1 MLGSD
6 VPGEEGQISSKR
18 KNLEDSLPAASKV
31 QISARVLFQQL
42 AAVKFELP
50 PPERVRRQERGA
62 SFATRQAYDIR
73 NYHHHHHH
81 SPSLDRLSAHVY
93 AALTAP
99 YLPRKLLAGITQ
111 GRAAGCSPQGSKLA
125 AMPAPIARGAAAR
138 LPSFCTPSSSTAISI
153 APRRPLTSAA
163 SSTSTPAASSRSLV
177 SWSRASSTRPRS
189 CGSCGSQLPSS
200 VTSTRPF
207 SASASRTAS
216 PKDPYSVLGVKKG
229 ADVKDIKRAY
239 YGLAKKYH
247 PDTNKDKDSKERFV
261 EIQNAYDLLSDDKK
275 RAAYDQYGT
284 TDGQPGFD
292 PFGGGGSSPFG
303 AGGFGGFQDFGGFSN
318 SGDAGSIF
326 ESLFGAFGGGGRPG
340 GQRGPGFGG
349 AGFAGEARGEDLETT
364 VNLSFEEACK
374 GSKRKVVINPIERCG
389 TCTGSGLKPGAKK
402 STCATCGGTG
412 TRTFVIQS
420 GFQMATTCPSCG
432 GAGSKVAPGDS
443 CNTCD
448 GVGRVRGRK
457 EVEIDLP
464 AGVDD
469 GFRIRK
475 DGFGDVPISGAGTPG
490 SLYVRIH
497 VAPSRI
503 WRRQGSTLFYPA
515 TIPVHTA
522 ILGGKVRVPTL
533 DGPVEVRVPAGT
545 QVGEE
550 MMLPGRGVPSPTR
563 RGQKG
568 DLIVQFEVSMPRS
581 LTKRQ
586 REILQQYAD
595 EVEGR
600 SSANA
605 SSDSTSSSKG
615 GAKTSAAAG
624 GSSSASSAK
633 ETPKSSQS
641 ASSASASPSGSK
653 TSSAA
658 SETKASTKKAS
669 ADTKTDESSPKAE
682 TATRTDKSGDS
693 SDANAKSSTS

>member
-1 MLGSD
+1 M
-6 VPGEEGQISSKR
+6 PT
-18 KNLEDSLPAASKV
+18 PA
-31 QISARVLFQQL
+31 
-42 AAVKFELP
+42 
-50 PPERVRRQERGA
+50 
-62 SFATRQAYDIR
+62 
-73 NYHHHHHH
+73 
-81 SPSLDRLSAHVY
+81 
-93 AALTAP
+93 
-99 YLPRKLLAGITQ
+99 
-111 GRAAGCSPQGSKLA
+111 
-125 AMPAPIARGAAAR
+125 ARGAVGR
-138 LPSFCTPSSSTAISI
+138 LPPLCTPSSSSAVSV
-153 APRRPLTSAA
+153 APRRSFASRTSTSLPRAEASAA
-163 SSTSTPAASSRSLV
+163 TTTSQLPASSRSLV
-177 SWSRASSTRPRS
+177 SWSRASTARPRS
-189 CGSCGSQLPSS
+189 CSSCGHNLSS
-200 VTSTRPF
+200 TSTRSF
-207 SASASRTAS
+207 SSSSIHSASA
-216 PKDPYSVLGVKKG
+216 KDPYSVLGVKKD
-229 ADVKDIKRAY
+229 ANTKDIKRAY
-239 YGLAKKYH
+239 YDLAKKYH
-247 PDTNKDKDSKERFV
+247 PDTNKEKNSKERFV
-261 EIQNAYDLLSDDKK
+261 EIQNAYDLLSDEKK

-318 SGDAGSIF
+318 AGNAGSIF
-326 ESLFGAFGGGGRPG
+326 ESLFGAFGGGGRP

-364 VNLSFEEACK
+364 INLSFEEACK
-374 GSKRKVVINPIERCG
+374 GTKRKVVINPIERCG

-402 STCATCGGTG
+402 STCATCNGTG

-432 GAGSKVAPGDS
+432 GAGSTVAPGDN

-448 GVGRVRGRK
+448 GIGRVRGRK

-475 DGFGDVPISGAGTPG
+475 DGFGDVPLSGAGTPG
-490 SLYVRIH
+490 SLYVRIN

-515 TIPVHTA
+515 TIPFHTA

-550 MMLPGRGVPSPTR
+550 MILPGRGVPSPTR

-568 DLIVQFEVSMPRS
+568 DLMVQFEVSMPRS

-600 SSANA
+600 SSTPPA
-605 SSDSTSSSKG
+605 SDSTSNSSTASSSSSSSK
-615 GAKTSAAAG
+615 ASKAAG
-624 GSSSASSAK
+624 APASK
-633 ETPKSSQS
+633 PSQS
-641 ASSASASPSGSK
+641 ASSATGSSSKASATASDNAQAASPKS
-653 TSSAA
+653 
-658 SETKASTKKAS
+658 STKKAS
-669 ADTKTDESSPKAE
+669 AGRFTIHPSSRSDDASGAAGSSSGSTSAAADS
-682 TATRTDKSGDS
+682 TATRAARNQPESASSQGERKQSTDEESQKGLLGRAWDWM
-693 SDANAKSSTS
+693 TSRK

>member
-1 MLGSD
+1 M
-6 VPGEEGQISSKR
+6 PT
-18 KNLEDSLPAASKV
+18 PA
-31 QISARVLFQQL
+31 
-42 AAVKFELP
+42 
-50 PPERVRRQERGA
+50 
-62 SFATRQAYDIR
+62 
-73 NYHHHHHH
+73 
-81 SPSLDRLSAHVY
+81 
-93 AALTAP
+93 
-99 YLPRKLLAGITQ
+99 
-111 GRAAGCSPQGSKLA
+111 
-125 AMPAPIARGAAAR
+125 ARGALGR
-138 LPSFCTPSSSTAISI
+138 LSPLCAPSSSTAATVTASI
-153 APRRPLTSAA
+153 PRRSFASRSSTSLPRTDNAA
-163 SSTSTPAASSRSLV
+163 SSSKAPASSRSLG
-177 SWSRASSTRPRS
+177 SWSHASTRPRS
-189 CGSCGSQLPSS
+189 CSSCGHQLPTSPTRSFSS
-200 VTSTRPF
+200 STLR
-207 SASASRTAS
+207 SAST
-216 PKDPYSVLGVKKG
+216 KDPYSVLGVKKDS
-229 ADVKDIKRAY
+229 ATKDIKRAY
-239 YGLAKKYH
+239 YDLAKKFH
-247 PDTNKDKDSKERFV
+247 PDTNKEKGAKERFV

-318 SGDAGSIF
+318 AGNAGSIF
-326 ESLFGAFGGGGRPG
+326 ESLFGAFGGGGGRP

-364 VNLSFEEACK
+364 INLTFEEACK
-374 GSKRKVVINPIERCG
+374 GTKRKVVINPIERCG

-402 STCATCGGTG
+402 STCATCNGTG

-432 GAGSKVAPGDS
+432 GAGSTVAPGDN

-448 GVGRVRGRK
+448 GIGRVRGRK

-475 DGFGDVPISGAGTPG
+475 DGFGDVPLSGAGTPG

-515 TIPVHTA
+515 TIPFHTA
-522 ILGGKVRVPTL
+522 VLGGKVRVPTL
-533 DGPVEVRVPAGT
+533 DGAVEVRVPAGT

-550 MMLPGRGVPSPTR
+550 MILPGRGVPSPTR

-568 DLIVQFEVSMPRS
+568 DLLVQFEVSMPRS

-600 SSANA
+600 SSASSDSNNA
-605 SSDSTSSSKG
+605 SSSSSSSKT
-615 GAKTSAAAG
+615 AKAASRSAPPSQAG
-624 GSSSASSAK
+624 SASTANAKASSASSDKGQPVSAK
-633 ETPKSSQS
+633 T
-641 ASSASASPSGSK
+641 
-653 TSSAA
+653 
-658 SETKASTKKAS
+658 STKKTSTAGS
-669 ADTKTDESSPKAE
+669 TGAESKPQDSTTDNK
-682 TATRTDKSGDS
+682 DS
-693 SDANAKSSTS
+693 SKPDDANTKPSP

>member
-1 MLGSD
+1 M
-6 VPGEEGQISSKR
+6 PT
-18 KNLEDSLPAASKV
+18 PA
-31 QISARVLFQQL
+31 
-42 AAVKFELP
+42 
-50 PPERVRRQERGA
+50 
-62 SFATRQAYDIR
+62 
-73 NYHHHHHH
+73 
-81 SPSLDRLSAHVY
+81 
-93 AALTAP
+93 
-99 YLPRKLLAGITQ
+99 
-111 GRAAGCSPQGSKLA
+111 
-125 AMPAPIARGAAAR
+125 ARGAVGR
-138 LPSFCTPSSSTAISI
+138 LSPLSVPSSSSAVSV
-153 APRRPLTSAA
+153 ASRRSFASR
-163 SSTSTPAASSRSLV
+163 SSTSLPRVEASSPATRSPKASASSRSLA
-177 SWSRASSTRPRS
+177 SWSRSSTARPRS
-189 CGSCGSQLPSS
+189 CSSCGHQLPTTSQRSFSS
-200 VTSTRPF
+200 SAVH
-207 SASASRTAS
+207 SASA
-216 PKDPYSVLGVKKG
+216 KDPYSVLGVKKD
-229 ADVKDIKRAY
+229 ANTKDIKRAY
-239 YGLAKKYH
+239 YDLAKKYH
-247 PDTNKDKDSKERFV
+247 PDTNKEKDSKERFV

-318 SGDAGSIF
+318 AGNAGSIF
-326 ESLFGAFGGGGRPG
+326 ESLFGAFGGGGRP

-364 VNLSFEEACK
+364 INLTFEEACK
-374 GSKRKVVINPIERCG
+374 GTKRKVVINPIERCG

-402 STCATCGGTG
+402 STCATCNGTG

-432 GAGSKVAPGDS
+432 GAGSTVAPGDN

-448 GVGRVRGRK
+448 GIGRVRGRK

-475 DGFGDVPISGAGTPG
+475 DGFGDVPLSGAGTPG
-490 SLYVRIH
+490 SLYVRIN

-515 TIPVHTA
+515 TIPFHTA

-550 MMLPGRGVPSPTR
+550 MILPGRGVPSPTR
-563 RGQKG
+563 CGQKG
-568 DLIVQFEVSMPRS
+568 DLMVQFEVSMPRS

-600 SSANA
+600 SS
-605 SSDSTSSSKG
+605 SSSSTSGDSNGSSSKSSSSSSS
-615 GAKTSAAAG
+615 KPSKAG
-624 GSSSASSAK
+624 GSTASSSK
-633 ETPKSSQS
+633 DTSKSSQT
-641 ASSASASPSGSK
+641 ASFKPSPPPSDKAQAGSASPP
-653 TSSAA
+653 
-658 SETKASTKKAS
+658 TKKAS
-669 ADTKTDESSPKAE
+669 AADSKTAE
-682 TATRTDKSGDS
+682 TTAKEATTDKNDGSAPTNDQDS
-693 SDANAKSSTS
+693 KASDANAKSAS

>member
-1 MLGSD
+1 M
-6 VPGEEGQISSKR
+6 PT
-18 KNLEDSLPAASKV
+18 PA
-31 QISARVLFQQL
+31 
-42 AAVKFELP
+42 
-50 PPERVRRQERGA
+50 
-62 SFATRQAYDIR
+62 
-73 NYHHHHHH
+73 
-81 SPSLDRLSAHVY
+81 
-93 AALTAP
+93 
-99 YLPRKLLAGITQ
+99 
-111 GRAAGCSPQGSKLA
+111 
-125 AMPAPIARGAAAR
+125 ARGAVGR
-138 LPSFCTPSSSTAISI
+138 LSPLYASSSSAASATGA
-153 APRRPLTSAA
+153 APRRSFASRPSVSLVRADASA
-163 SSTSTPAASSRSLV
+163 SSSSKLPASSRSLV
-177 SWSRASSTRPRS
+177 SLSHPRS
-189 CGSCGSQLPSS
+189 CSSCGNQLPNQRTSARTFSS
-200 VTSTRPF
+200 SAARPAST
-207 SASASRTAS
+207 
-216 PKDPYSVLGVKKG
+216 KDPYSVLGVKKD
-229 ADVKDIKRAY
+229 ADPKDIKRAY

-247 PDTNKDKDSKERFV
+247 PDTNKEKGSKERFV
-261 EIQNAYDLLSDDKK
+261 EIQNAYDLLSDEKK

-318 SGDAGSIF
+318 AGNAGSIF
-326 ESLFGAFGGGGRPG
+326 ESLFGAFGGGGRP

-364 VNLSFEEACK
+364 INLSFEEACK
-374 GSKRKVVINPIERCG
+374 GTKRKVVINPIERCG

-402 STCATCGGTG
+402 STCGTCNGTG

-432 GAGSKVAPGDS
+432 GAGSTVAPGDN

-448 GVGRVRGRK
+448 GIGRVRGRK

-475 DGFGDVPISGAGTPG
+475 DGFGDVPLSGAGTPG
-490 SLYVRIH
+490 SLYVRIN

-515 TIPVHTA
+515 TIPFHTA
-522 ILGGKVRVPTL
+522 VLGGKVRVPTL

-550 MMLPGRGVPSPTR
+550 MILPGRGVPSPTR

-568 DLIVQFEVSMPRS
+568 DLMVQFEVSMPRS

-600 SSANA
+600 SSTASDSSNSNNNNA
-605 SSDSTSSSKG
+605 SHSKTSKATGNSKEAPRAAQTGSSDSASSS
-615 GAKTSAAAG
+615 
-624 GSSSASSAK
+624 SSTKA
-633 ETPKSSQS
+633 
-641 ASSASASPSGSK
+641 
-653 TSSAA
+653 SSAA
-658 SETKASTKKAS
+658 SDSTIKASTKKTSAGRFSIHPSSRSDGDTSNTAAASSSTPQPEATTQAKSVSAQSAS
-669 ADTKTDESSPKAE
+669 ADSA
-682 TATRTDKSGDS
+682 S
-693 SDANAKSSTS
+693 SDNQDTPSASKAAAQEPHKGFLGRTWDWMTHRK

>member
-1 MLGSD
+1 M
-6 VPGEEGQISSKR
+6 PT
-18 KNLEDSLPAASKV
+18 PA
-31 QISARVLFQQL
+31 
-42 AAVKFELP
+42 
-50 PPERVRRQERGA
+50 
-62 SFATRQAYDIR
+62 
-73 NYHHHHHH
+73 
-81 SPSLDRLSAHVY
+81 
-93 AALTAP
+93 
-99 YLPRKLLAGITQ
+99 
-111 GRAAGCSPQGSKLA
+111 
-125 AMPAPIARGAAAR
+125 ARGAVGR
-138 LPSFCTPSSSTAISI
+138 LPPLCAPSSSSAVASGAGAVHRRSFTSQRPSISLKHTDLSASASCSSNTA
-153 APRRPLTSAA
+153 AP
-163 SSTSTPAASSRSLV
+163 SRSLV
-177 SWSRASSTRPRS
+177 TLSRSQIRPALASCSS
-189 CGSCGSQLPSS
+189 CGHQLSSQRNFSS
-200 VTSTRPF
+200 SSSR
-207 SASASRTAS
+207 SAST
-216 PKDPYSVLGVKKG
+216 KDPYSVLGVKKD
-229 ADVKDIKRAY
+229 ADVKDIKKAY

-247 PDTNKDKDSKERFV
+247 PDTNKEKGSKERFV
-261 EIQNAYDLLSDDKK
+261 EIQNAYDLLSDEKK

-318 SGDAGSIF
+318 AGNAGSIF
-326 ESLFGAFGGGGRPG
+326 ESLFGAFGGGARP

-364 VNLSFEEACK
+364 INLTFEEACK
-374 GSKRKVVINPIERCG
+374 GTKRKVVINPIERCG

-402 STCATCGGTG
+402 STCGTCNGTG

-432 GAGSKVAPGDS
+432 GAGSTVAPGDN

-448 GVGRVRGRK
+448 GIGRVRGRK

-475 DGFGDVPISGAGTPG
+475 DGFGDVPLSGAGTPG
-490 SLYVRIH
+490 SLYVRIN

-503 WRRQGSTLFYPA
+503 WRRQGSTLFFPA
-515 TIPVHTA
+515 TIPFHTA

-550 MMLPGRGVPSPTR
+550 MILPGRGVPSPTR

-568 DLIVQFEVSMPRS
+568 DLMVQFEVSMPRS
-581 LTKRQ
+581 LSKRQ

-600 SSANA
+600 
-605 SSDSTSSSKG
+605 
-615 GAKTSAAAG
+615 TSASADSG
-624 GSSSASSAK
+624 SASSSTNASAGPANTKSAK
-633 ETPKSSQS
+633 ASSGSATSSAKSASS
-641 ASSASASPSGSK
+641 TGSSASASASASSSSTK
-653 TSSAA
+653 SSSAHSDNA
-658 SETKASTKKAS
+658 QAGSAKPTTKKSSTGRFSIHPSSRSDDAS
-669 ADTKTDESSPKAE
+669 NAASSSSSTPKPEAQRSEQRSTGDESSSKPAAE
-682 TATRTDKSGDS
+682 ESHKGFLGRTWDWMTNRK
-693 SDANAKSSTS
+693 

>member
-1 MLGSD
+1 MHTT
-6 VPGEEGQISSKR
+6 P
-18 KNLEDSLPAASKV
+18 
-31 QISARVLFQQL
+31 
-42 AAVKFELP
+42 
-50 PPERVRRQERGA
+50 
-62 SFATRQAYDIR
+62 
-73 NYHHHHHH
+73 
-81 SPSLDRLSAHVY
+81 
-93 AALTAP
+93 
-99 YLPRKLLAGITQ
+99 
-111 GRAAGCSPQGSKLA
+111 
-125 AMPAPIARGAAAR
+125 ARGAVAR
-138 LPSFCTPSSSTAISI
+138 LAPLAPSSTSATSTLTTVPRRPSASHRRHDATASSSSTAAKLPS
-153 APRRPLTSAA
+153 
-163 SSTSTPAASSRSLV
+163 SSRSLITL
-177 SWSRASSTRPRS
+177 SRSAVRTSSSGRIARPVCAT
-189 CGSCGSQLPSS
+189 CGDAPRTFSS
-200 VTSTRPF
+200 SAVQ
-207 SASASRTAS
+207 SASA
-216 PKDPYSVLGVKKG
+216 KDPYSVLGVKKD

-247 PDTNKDKDSKERFV
+247 PDTNKEKGSKERFV

-318 SGDAGSIF
+318 AGNAGSIF
-326 ESLFGAFGGGGRPG
+326 ESLFGAFGGGARP

-364 VNLSFEEACK
+364 VNLTFEEACK
-374 GSKRKVVINPIERCG
+374 GTKRKVVINPIERCG
-389 TCTGSGLKPGAKK
+389 SCTGSGLKAGAKK
-402 STCATCGGTG
+402 STCGTCNGTG

-432 GAGSKVAPGDS
+432 GAGATVAPGDS

-457 EVEIDLP
+457 EVEIELP

-475 DGFGDVPISGAGTPG
+475 DGFGDVPLSGAGTPG
-490 SLYVRIH
+490 SLYVRIN
-497 VAPSRI
+497 VSPSRI
-503 WRRQGSTLFYPA
+503 WRRQGSTLFFPA
-515 TIPVHTA
+515 TIPFHTA
-522 ILGGKVRVPTL
+522 VLGGKVRVPTL

-550 MMLPGRGVPSPTR
+550 MILPGRGVPSPTR

-568 DLIVQFEVSMPRS
+568 DLMVQFEVSMPRS

-600 SSANA
+600 ASTASTASTASQGAASSKTKADNSTASAGGKESPKA
-605 SSDSTSSSKG
+605 SSDATSNANSTASGKAASTASTGSSKQ
-615 GAKTSAAAG
+615 AKKSAAG
-624 GSSSASSAK
+624 RFSIHPSSRSDD
-633 ETPKSSQS
+633 TTTHG
-641 ASSASASPSGSK
+641 SASPSP
-653 TSSAA
+653 A
-658 SETKASTKKAS
+658 SETPSGSTV
-669 ADTKTDESSPKAE
+669 ESAE
-682 TATRTDKSGDS
+682 TTESHRGLLGRTWDWMTGRK
-693 SDANAKSSTS
+693 

>member
-1 MLGSD
+1 M
-6 VPGEEGQISSKR
+6 PT
-18 KNLEDSLPAASKV
+18 PA
-31 QISARVLFQQL
+31 
-42 AAVKFELP
+42 
-50 PPERVRRQERGA
+50 
-62 SFATRQAYDIR
+62 
-73 NYHHHHHH
+73 
-81 SPSLDRLSAHVY
+81 
-93 AALTAP
+93 
-99 YLPRKLLAGITQ
+99 
-111 GRAAGCSPQGSKLA
+111 
-125 AMPAPIARGAAAR
+125 ARGAVGR
-138 LPSFCTPSSSTAISI
+138 LSPLYASSSSAASASSAAA
-153 APRRPLTSAA
+153 APRRTLASRSSAPLARAEAAA
-163 SSTSTPAASSRSLV
+163 SGSSKLPGSSRSLV
-177 SWSRASSTRPRS
+177 SWSRPRS
-189 CGSCGSQLPSS
+189 CSTCGNQPPKDH
-200 VTSTRPF
+200 TSTRAF
-207 SASASRTAS
+207 SSSSAHSASA
-216 PKDPYSVLGVKKG
+216 KDPYSVLGVKKD
-229 ADVKDIKRAY
+229 ANVKDIKKAY

-247 PDTNKDKDSKERFV
+247 PDTNKEKGSKERFV
-261 EIQNAYDLLSDDKK
+261 EIQNAYDLLSDEKK

-318 SGDAGSIF
+318 AGNAGSIF

-340 GQRGPGFGG
+340 QRGGPGFGG

-364 VNLSFEEACK
+364 INLTFEEACK
-374 GSKRKVVINPIERCG
+374 GTKRKVVINPIERCG

-402 STCATCGGTG
+402 STCGTCNGTG

-432 GAGSKVAPGDS
+432 GAGSTVAPGDN

-448 GVGRVRGRK
+448 GIGRVRGRK

-475 DGFGDVPISGAGTPG
+475 DGFGDVPLSGAGTPG
-490 SLYVRIH
+490 SLYVRIN

-503 WRRQGSTLFYPA
+503 WRRQGSTLFFPA
-515 TIPVHTA
+515 TIPFHTA
-522 ILGGKVRVPTL
+522 VLGGKVRVPTL

-550 MMLPGRGVPSPTR
+550 MILPGRGVPSPTR

-568 DLIVQFEVSMPRS
+568 DLMVQFEVSMPRS

-600 SSANA
+600 ASAA
-605 SSDSTSSSKG
+605 SDSNT
-615 GAKTSAAAG
+615 ASAS
-624 GSSSASSAK
+624 SSSASTSNSN
-633 ETPKSSQS
+633 PKTNKAASTGASGS
-641 ASSASASPSGSK
+641 ASSSSNTKSSSETSEGS
-653 TSSAA
+653 
-658 SETKASTKKAS
+658 TKASTKKTSTGRFSIHPSSRSDDTAS
-669 ADTKTDESSPKAE
+669 AFTATGSSTKHGSTVEPEARSQ
-682 TATRTDKSGDS
+682 ATRTS
-693 SDANAKSSTS
+693 SDGSNSSSTKNTASDEPAKGILGRAWDWMTNKQ

>member
-1 MLGSD
+1 
-6 VPGEEGQISSKR
+6 
-18 KNLEDSLPAASKV
+18 
-31 QISARVLFQQL
+31 
-42 AAVKFELP
+42 
-50 PPERVRRQERGA
+50 
-62 SFATRQAYDIR
+62 
-73 NYHHHHHH
+73 
-81 SPSLDRLSAHVY
+81 
-93 AALTAP
+93 
-99 YLPRKLLAGITQ
+99 
-111 GRAAGCSPQGSKLA
+111 
-125 AMPAPIARGAAAR
+125 MPVPIARGAAAR
-138 LPSFCTPSSSTAISI
+138 LPALCTPSSSTAISA
-153 APRRPLTSAA
+153 APRLSLTSAT
-163 SSTSTPAASSRSLV
+163 SSTSASPASSRSLV
-177 SWSRASSTRPRS
+177 SWSRASSNRPRS
-189 CGSCGSQLPSS
+189 CGSCGSQLSS
-200 VTSTRPF
+200 SFTSTRSF
-207 SASASRTAS
+207 TASASRSAS
-216 PKDPYSVLGVKKG
+216 PKDPYSVLGVKKD

-600 SSANA
+600 SSTTA

-615 GAKTSAAAG
+615 AKTSAVAG

-641 ASSASASPSGSK
+641 ASSASASSSGSK

-669 ADTKTDESSPKAE
+669 PGRFTIHASSRSDAATDAAAQAEARSE
-682 TATRTDKSGDS
+682 TASSQDQGTS
-693 SDANAKSSTS
+693 SDGASTHLEDQQKGLLGRAWDWWTSRK

>member
-1 MLGSD
+1 
-6 VPGEEGQISSKR
+6 
-18 KNLEDSLPAASKV
+18 
-31 QISARVLFQQL
+31 
-42 AAVKFELP
+42 
-50 PPERVRRQERGA
+50 
-62 SFATRQAYDIR
+62 
-73 NYHHHHHH
+73 
-81 SPSLDRLSAHVY
+81 
-93 AALTAP
+93 
-99 YLPRKLLAGITQ
+99 
-111 GRAAGCSPQGSKLA
+111 
-125 AMPAPIARGAAAR
+125 MPASAARGAVSR
-138 LPSFCTPSSSTAISI
+138 LSSLCTPSSSTAVSAI
-153 APRRPLTSAA
+153 APRRSITSAA
-163 SSTSTPAASSRSLV
+163 TSTSTIPASARSLV
-177 SWSRASSTRPRS
+177 SWSRASNNAPHS
-189 CGSCGSQLPSS
+189 CSSCGSQLSSFSTSKRSFSSS
-200 VTSTRPF
+200 VVR
-207 SASASRTAS
+207 SAST
-216 PKDPYSVLGVKKG
+216 KDPYSVLGVKKD
-229 ADVKDIKRAY
+229 ADAKDIKRAY

-247 PDTNKDKDSKERFV
+247 PDTNKDKGSKERFV

-318 SGDAGSIF
+318 AGNAGSIF

-340 GQRGPGFGG
+340 AQRGPGFGG

-364 VNLSFEEACK
+364 INLTFEEACK
-374 GSKRKVVINPIERCG
+374 GTKRKVVINPIEPCG

-402 STCATCGGTG
+402 STCATCNGTG

-432 GAGSKVAPGDS
+432 GAGSTVAPGDN

-448 GVGRVRGRK
+448 GIGRVRGRK
-457 EVEIDLP
+457 EVQIDLP

-475 DGFGDVPISGAGTPG
+475 DGFGDVPLSGAGTPG
-490 SLYVRIH
+490 SLYVRIN

-515 TIPVHTA
+515 TIPFHTA

-550 MMLPGRGVPSPTR
+550 MILPGRGVPSPTR

-568 DLIVQFEVSMPRS
+568 DLMVQFEVSMPRS

-600 SSANA
+600 SPATSSPPPPPASDDSPSSSKPSKA
-605 SSDSTSSSKG
+605 SSGTSSTSTKDNSQSRPSTSSS
-615 GAKTSAAAG
+615 AAS
-624 GSSSASSAK
+624 SSSA
-633 ETPKSSQS
+633 
-641 ASSASASPSGSK
+641 K
-653 TSSAA
+653 TSSAPSDNAQAA
-658 SETKASTKKAS
+658 STKASTKKTSAGRFSIHPSSRSDDTSNLDGISGATTNSSARRATPDPARPAS
-669 ADTKTDESSPKAE
+669 SHPQASTPSAAESSTQEHQKGFLGRAW
-682 TATRTDKSGDS
+682 DWM
-693 SDANAKSSTS
+693 TSRK